1 MAFGLA
7 RSNCISKVLMQGAGY
22 LHTYSKFRLYNTT
35 AMKKA
40 FYPNPF
46 YALVIS
52 LFISYH
58 AGATVYDVNSLATT
72 NTGIGNS
79 GTLYYCITK
88 ANQSTGP
95 HTINFS
101 IAGTIAISTSGS
113 VLPVLTKQIII
124 NATTAPGYAGI
135 PVILLEGNGNY
146 GNGLEITAGAC
157 EIYGLEIAS
166 FSGRGIYIHGST
178 AGDFKIG
185 AAGKGNVI
193 RDNNYYGITVDAADN
208 GVIAYN
214 KVGTDASGSNCAG
227 NGYDGLDFQNAAD
240 YNQVL
245 FNHISCNGYNG
256 IQIGGSSYNII
267 KSNIIGP
274 LNNDCQGNLYR
285 GVDIEDGSNYNQVGG
300 NDPSEFNK
308 IAGNL
313 YWGIE
318 VKNSSSNNLISGNSY
333 LCNDYG
339 AISLDNFGNN
349 NIAAPLIQS
358 ANTTTISGL
367 ASANATVEIFKSQ
380 DTYPTQCTNTAP
392 NQGAD
397 FIGSALA
404 NGSGVWSLSG
414 SFGGKIVA
422 TATDADG
429 NTSEFSSS
437 ITTGV
442 FDTLANECSGYIP
455 LIIASFNSSASTVCE
470 KQCISFTDQSQ
481 NATAWYWTFEG
492 GIPATST
499 LQNPSNVCY
508 DEPGVYEV
516 KLQVYSGGGTDS
528 AVAILFVTVNA
539 TPAIPQISLVNDTL
553 FSTPAISYQWFLNT
567 VIIPGATD
575 QYHVVSQNGFY
586 SVEITDS
593 VGCTALSTAD
603 YIDITGIATELQQSI
618 KVITLQQ
625 GTFELWI
632 QGMSGRKAQLTVY
645 DLYGRKMLAENIQ
658 ITSSLFSKSF
668 KLNEL
673 AEVAILKL
681 QSGEILLVEKIWL
694 PPAE

>member
-1 MAFGLA
+1 MK
-7 RSNCISKVLMQGAGY
+7 RSFYCIVIAIIIGFILQVKV
-22 LHTYSKFRLYNTT
+22 TT
-35 AMKKA
+35 A
-40 FYPNPF
+40 
-46 YALVIS
+46 
-52 LFISYH
+52 
-58 AGATVYDVNSLATT
+58 TVFDVSSLANT
-72 NTGIGNS
+72 NTGTGTS
-79 GTLYYCITK
+79 GTLYYCISQ
-88 ANQSTGP
+88 ANQTTGP
-95 HTINFS
+95 HAINFS
-101 IAGTIAISTSGS
+101 IAGTININTNAAI
-113 VLPVLTKQIII
+113 LPVLTKQIAI
-124 NATTAPGYAGI
+124 NATTAPGYNGL
-135 PVILLEGNGNY
+135 PVVVLDGTGLGGGNGI
-146 GNGLEITAGAC
+146 EITAAGC
-157 EIYGLEIAS
+157 ELYGLEIAH
-166 FSGRGIYIHGST
+166 FPGRGIYIHGNN
-178 AGDFKIG
+178 AGNFIFG
-185 AAGKGNVI
+185 SAGKGNVI
-193 RDNNYYGITVDAADN
+193 RDNNYYGISIDAADN

-214 KVGTDASGSNCAG
+214 KVGTDATGSNCAG
-227 NGYDGLDFQNAAD
+227 NNYDGLDFQNAAD

-333 LCNDYG
+333 LCNIYG

-414 SFGGKIVA
+414 NFGGKIVA

-481 NATAWYWTFEG
+481 NATSWYWTFEG

-516 KLQVYSGGGTDS
+516 KLLVYSGGGTDS

-645 DLYGRKMLAENIQ
+645 DLYGRIMFADNIQ

-668 KLNEL
+668 KLHEL

>member
-1 MAFGLA
+1 MK
-7 RSNCISKVLMQGAGY
+7 RSFYSIVIAITIGSILQVKV
-22 LHTYSKFRLYNTT
+22 TT
-35 AMKKA
+35 A
-40 FYPNPF
+40 
-46 YALVIS
+46 
-52 LFISYH
+52 
-58 AGATVYDVNSLATT
+58 TVFDVTSLANT
-72 NTGIGNS
+72 NTGTGTS
-79 GTLYYCITK
+79 GTLYYCISQ
-88 ANQSTGP
+88 ANQTTGP
-95 HTINFS
+95 HSINFS
-101 IAGTIAISTSGS
+101 IAGTININTNAAT
-113 VLPVLTKQIII
+113 LPVLTKQIAI
-124 NATTAPGYAGI
+124 NATTAPGYNSL
-135 PVILLEGNGNY
+135 PVVVLDGTGLGGGNGI
-146 GNGLEITAGAC
+146 EITAAGC
-157 EIYGLEIAS
+157 ELYGLEIAH
-166 FSGRGIYIHGST
+166 FPGRGIYIHGNN
-178 AGDFKIG
+178 AGNFIFG
-185 AAGKGNVI
+185 SAGKGNVI
-193 RDNNYYGITVDAADN
+193 RDNNYYGISIDAADN

-214 KVGTDASGSNCAG
+214 KVGTDATGSNCAG
-227 NGYDGLDFQNAAD
+227 NNYDGLDFQNAAD

-285 GVDIEDGSNYNQVGG
+285 GVDIEDGSHYNQVGG

-339 AISLDNFGNN
+339 AISLDNYGNN
-349 NIAAPLIQS
+349 NIAAPVIQT

-397 FIGSALA
+397 FIASTLA

-414 SFGGKIVA
+414 NFGGKIVA
-422 TATDADG
+422 TATDAAG

-481 NATAWYWTFEG
+481 NATSWYWTFEG

-553 FSTPAISYQWFLNT
+553 FSTPATSYQWFLNT

-625 GTFELWI
+625 GTFELLI

-645 DLYGRKMLAENIQ
+645 DLYGRIMFADNIQ

-668 KLNEL
+668 NLNSPS
-673 AEVAILKL
+673 EVAILKL

-694 PPAE
+694 PSSE